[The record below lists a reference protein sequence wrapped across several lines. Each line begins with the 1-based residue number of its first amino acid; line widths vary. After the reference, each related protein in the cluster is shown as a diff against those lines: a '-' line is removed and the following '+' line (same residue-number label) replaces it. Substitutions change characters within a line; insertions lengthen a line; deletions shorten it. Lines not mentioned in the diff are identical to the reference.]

1 MTVSD
6 FSRRFAGVLLLLCSH
21 MWYIAGQTT
30 SAAEEPSVAA
40 TTKYNPYPTSSGSAG
55 GTYAGDTTFLN
66 SSPTDAAGENAA
78 GASGSQG
85 GSVNLSMGAI
95 VAIVVVVAVVVLLG
109 GMSSLCTSN
118 CSHSANS
125 Q

>member
-6 FSRRFAGVLLLLCSH
+6 LSRRFAGVLFLLISQ
-21 MWYIAGQTT
+21 MWFITAQTT
-30 SAAEEPSVAA
+30 SAAQEPSVAA
-40 TTKYNPYPTSSGSAG
+40 TTTYSPYPTSSGSAG
-55 GTYAGDTTFLN
+55 GTYAGDTTFVD

-85 GSVNLSMGAI
+85 GSVNLSTGAI

-109 GMSSLCTSN
+109 GM
-118 CSHSANS
+118 
-125 Q
+125 